1 MADEDISCFINS
13 IPGLVNCSGT
23 NTEDSDGII
32 SLEDN
37 SSSSDGSLDLT
48 LTDAVKID
56 DPDYSLNNINAD
68 DPSLGFII
76 AKEDLRNKLVLFDTF
91 EKDEKYTIDYISLN
105 SEKIVDPNVTC
116 IIYEELSEVDENY
129 KYIKAY
135 FPKII
140 DILPRGNYVSHFA
153 LKTNKKIGKN
163 TFTNLTEKYKSDL
176 IIKTSAVWGTLE
188 NNKYLDTAF
197 NRSDYG
203 LVHGVELDLEKP
215 KKTD

>member
-1 MADEDISCFINS
+1 MADEDTSCFINS

-56 DPDYSLNNINAD
+56 DPDYSLDNINAD

-105 SEKIVDPNVTC
+105 SEKIVDPNITC
-116 IIYEELSEVDENY
+116 VIYEELSEVDENY

-135 FPKII
+135 FPNII

-153 LKTNKKIGKN
+153 LKTKKEIGKN
-163 TFTNLTEKYKSDL
+163 TFTNLIEKYKSDL

>member
-1 MADEDISCFINS
+1 M
-13 IPGLVNCSGT
+13 
-23 NTEDSDGII
+23 
-32 SLEDN
+32 
-37 SSSSDGSLDLT
+37 
-48 LTDAVKID
+48 
-56 DPDYSLNNINAD
+56 
-68 DPSLGFII
+68 
-76 AKEDLRNKLVLFDTF
+76 
-91 EKDEKYTIDYISLN
+91 
-105 SEKIVDPNVTC
+105 
-116 IIYEELSEVDENY
+116 
-129 KYIKAY
+129 
-135 FPKII
+135 I